1 LFLMSWSRTVW
12 VHVSVKVKSTRRAVV
27 LISELAEVTG
37 VSARALGHYEEQ
49 DLLVPARDSNGYR
62 NYAESDVTRVAQIKT
77 MIAAGLGTS
86 TIRQYLDCA
95 RTGEHGTTL
104 ELCPRL
110 RAELDALAERLDAR
124 QAELRDT
131 RRRLAG
137 LTSRS

>member
-1 LFLMSWSRTVW
+1 M
-12 VHVSVKVKSTRRAVV
+12 
-27 LISELAEVTG
+27 LIGELAEVTG
-37 VSARALGHYEEQ
+37 VSARALRHYEEQ
-49 DLLVPARDSNGYR
+49 ELLVPARNSNGYR
-62 NYAESDVTRVAQIKT
+62 NYAKDDITRVAQIRT

-110 RAELDALAERLDAR
+110 RAELDSLAKRLDAR

-131 RRRLAG
+131 KQRLIG
-137 LTSRS
+137 LASRSSDLSTPA